1 MGYFFDQTDLT
12 DSLLL
17 LALAIA
23 DHADAQGV
31 CWNQDIPKLAK
42 KIRREVRQTKTVL
55 KRLEQLGHV
64 EVQRGMGRGKLSRYQ
79 LRKVHSGA
87 PFILEKVQSTAPFK
101 PEKVRST
108 APFKP
113 EKVRSTAPFK
123 PEKVQS
129 EVVKGAIAS
138 APPYKEPFKTKN
150 KEGEGQGPPPPR
162 STN

>member
-113 EKVRSTAPFK
+113 EKV
-123 PEKVQS
+123 QS